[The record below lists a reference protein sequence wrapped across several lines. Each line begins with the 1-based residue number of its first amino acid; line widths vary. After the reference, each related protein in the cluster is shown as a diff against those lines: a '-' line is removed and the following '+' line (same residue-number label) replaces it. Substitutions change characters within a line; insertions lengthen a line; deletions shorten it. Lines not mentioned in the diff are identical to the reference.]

1 MIIKKYHFQ
10 TIFSLI
16 KNIKNPHSLWGVVVH
31 PLSLIRLKNN
41 TKFFVRNLMDLWV
54 LTESYIN
61 KDYEKFGIPVGRN
74 WTVIDIGAGIGDFSI
89 LAAQAS
95 SRNKIYAIEPYESSY
110 NLLIRNIKLNKI
122 KNVRTFQ
129 IAISSKQKKLGMMI
143 NQKNLGN
150 NRIKKYEKS
159 KMFVNA
165 ISLEQFMNQ
174 NKIDHINLIKSDCE
188 GEEFNIFQNLNR
200 DSYKKIDHIVMEYHL
215 FKSKYMLEKL
225 VDTFRSN
232 GFKIKQTSNPVHKN
246 IGFLFA
252 DKD

>member
-1 MIIKKYHFQ
+1 
-10 TIFSLI
+10 
-16 KNIKNPHSLWGVVVH
+16 
-31 PLSLIRLKNN
+31 
-41 TKFFVRNLMDLWV
+41 MDLWV